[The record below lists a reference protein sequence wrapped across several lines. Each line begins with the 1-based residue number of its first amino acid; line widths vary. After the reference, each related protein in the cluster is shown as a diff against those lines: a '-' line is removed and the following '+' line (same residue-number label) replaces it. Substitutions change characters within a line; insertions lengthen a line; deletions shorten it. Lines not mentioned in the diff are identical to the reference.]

1 MTLEELS
8 KLDSNWDH
16 NGAVRPSSFVLATV
30 QGILSFD
37 PEKEVTLIPQ
47 TNGGVSM
54 CWGNRHEIIVWPSG
68 KMEFH
73 SPPEI
78 SEGDISM
85 IDAAR
90 YFRET

>member
-37 PEKEVTLIPQ
+37 PEKEVDLNPLP
-47 TNGGVSM
+47 NGGVSIM
-54 CWGNRHEIIVWPSG
+54 WNRSAIAVQPSG
-68 KMEFH
+68 KM
-73 SPPEI
+73 
-78 SEGDISM
+78 GYRDYDGNAANDISM
-85 IDAAR
+85 IAAAR